1 MCLAMMMMV
10 MMNDADEL
18 TREIIDSRRR
28 KRYIHGVTEWVSCSG
43 YHPSKARRLGAG
55 PSRAG
60 LGWVGD
66 IRGVGGISGEH
77 ATD

>member
-28 KRYIHGVTEWVSCSG
+28 KRYTHGVTEWVSCPG
-43 YHPSKARRLGAG
+43 YHPSKTFGG
-55 PSRAG
+55 RAEP
-60 LGWVGD
+60 GWVGM
-66 IRGVGGISGEH
+66 GW
-77 ATD
+77 